1 MRSIGE
7 AHDQMAH
14 SLDRLS
20 DEQLLQP
27 AMDDWTGKDVVAHMA
42 WWHDNSALVVE
53 ALRAG
58 REPYDRGDP
67 RNATDALNER
77 TRAEHVSDS
86 PAETRRALSES
97 FTRLLEAVRP
107 LSDAEL
113 FADDHWP
120 WLGGEALLEMILWD
134 T

>member
-1 MRSIGE
+1 MMKAHVLIDSRGATHYHRPVNKADLMRSIGE

-20 DEQLLQP
+20 DEQLLQS

-42 WWHDNSALVVE
+42 WWHDNSAPVVE

-58 REPYDRGDP
+58 REPYDKAIRGTLP
-67 RNATDALNER
+67 
-77 TRAEHVSDS
+77 
-86 PAETRRALSES
+86 
-97 FTRLLEAVRP
+97 TRLTSGRAP
-107 LSDAEL
+107 S
-113 FADDHWP
+113 
-120 WLGGEALLEMILWD
+120 